1 MKEKLN
7 FLDGL
12 KGIACLCV
20 AINHFINVFCSR
32 TVVQDNEKALFAY
45 NLINNNPV
53 LRLLHNGN
61 FYVML
66 FLLISA
72 FLTSY
77 LLINKKD
84 MLYYKTTIFKRAL
97 RIILPVFAVCLIT
110 YIISKINGF
119 ENINK
124 LQEITLSITKDVK
137 CFNNIS

>member
-84 MLYYKTTIFKRAL
+84 
-97 RIILPVFAVCLIT
+97 IL
-110 YIISKINGF
+110 
-119 ENINK
+119 
-124 LQEITLSITKDVK
+124 
-137 CFNNIS
+137 